1 MYWMELDRAG
11 YKPFKKVGRDA
22 TSTLT
27 PLSLSVSLFMHSM
40 HLHNFL
46 DTGFLILTL
55 FMKSFEVS
63 FDIFKYEEFIGGMD
77 FM

>member
-27 PLSLSVSLFMHSM
+27 PLSLSVSLFMHSAVWTCAIS
-40 HLHNFL
+40 
-46 DTGFLILTL
+46 DTDFLILTL
-55 FMKSFEVS
+55 FIKSFE